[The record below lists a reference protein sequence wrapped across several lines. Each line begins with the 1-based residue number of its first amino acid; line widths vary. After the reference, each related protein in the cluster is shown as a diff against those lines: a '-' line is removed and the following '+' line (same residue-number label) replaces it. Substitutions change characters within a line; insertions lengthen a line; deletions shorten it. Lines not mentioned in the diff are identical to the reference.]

1 MNPEQETPVVTGET
15 GKWVISEEDIGSL
28 FDEADRN
35 SKFIEAHFEELL
47 RQFPNRWIGVFQEE
61 VVASSTSSKGL
72 AKKLSALGCL
82 QKGTAT
88 RYMDTSPPVWII

>member
-1 MNPEQETPVVTGET
+1 MNPDQETLAVTGEP
-15 GKWVISEEDIGSL
+15 GNWVISEEAIGRL
-28 FDEADRN
+28 IDEGDRN

-47 RQFPNRWIGVFQEE
+47 QQFPDRWIGVLREE
-61 VVASSTSSKGL
+61 VVASSKSSKGL
-72 AKKLSALGCL
+72 VKKLSAMGCL